1 MSGNDTNGF
10 IPDPDY
16 DGWDGTYI
24 GVKNPPIL
32 THNLQKMLH
41 YAEENNKSIMDLTEE
56 ETEMFRI
63 PGR

>member
-1 MSGNDTNGF
+1 MSGNESGF

-16 DGWDGTYI
+16 DVWDGTYI
-24 GVKNPPIL
+24 GIENPPVL

-56 ETEMFRI
+56 VEMFRI